1 MSAKISIIIPC
12 YNEERNIDRTLDG
25 LLNIFANNPSE
36 YEIIAINDGSTDR
49 TWTVIKSYT
58 EKHSQ
63 IKGIDLMT
71 NFGQSA
77 AYMAGFDEATGEYV
91 ITVSAD
97 LEIPLTNISTVIDY
111 LDKGYD
117 FVNTNRVGRW
127 GSEKKAARAVNS
139 SIANRIITRIS
150 GVNMKDRGSGM
161 KGFKRVLID
170 NLDLY
175 GEMHRFLPDYVS
187 AYGAKSIEFNVDF
200 KDRDYGKSY
209 YKGHRRTIKVL
220 LDLLTLSFML
230 YFARKPFRASPG
242 RLFGFTG
249 GVISGIGGLFALYLL
264 VIKLMGQSI
273 GNRPLLTLSVLLII
287 VGMQSMMMGMLGE
300 LMMRTY
306 FEATGRKTYTVRER
320 ASFATNVISA

>member
-1 MSAKISIIIPC
+1 MNPKISIVIPC
-12 YNEERNIDRTLDG
+12 HNEEKNIDRTLDG
-25 LLNIFANNPSE
+25 LMSIFANHPSE
-36 YEIIAINDGSTDR
+36 YEIIAVNDGSTDR
-49 TWTVIKSYT
+49 TWTVIKSYA

-77 AYMAGFDEATGEYV
+77 AYQAGFDSATGDYV

-127 GSEKKAARAVNS
+127 GAEKKAARAVNS
-139 SIANRIITRIS
+139 SVANRIITRIS
-150 GVNMKDRGSGM
+150 GINMKDRGSGM
-161 KGFKRVLID
+161 KGFRRVLID
-170 NLDLY
+170 NLKLY

-209 YKGHRRTIKVL
+209 YTGHKRTVKVL
-220 LDLLTLSFML
+220 LDIITLGFML

-249 GVISGIGGLFALYLL
+249 FVISGLGSAMALYLL
-264 VIKLMGQSI
+264 VLKLMGQSI
-273 GNRPLLTLSVLLII
+273 GNRPLLILSVLLII
-287 VGMQSMMMGMLGE
+287 VGIQSMMMGMLGE

-306 FEATGRKTYTVRER
+306 FESAGRRTYTVREKTIPVV
-320 ASFATNVISA
+320 SSL